1 MNEQG
6 RDYKLQGMVLM
17 GTGNYKDAQRMFKKA
32 LEIEE
37 CADLQIDLGNA
48 YASNAEYNEAMVI
61 CER

>member
-17 GTGNYKDAQRMFKKA
+17 GTGNYRDAQRMFKKA

-37 CADLQIDLGNA
+37 CADLWIDLENA
-48 YASNAEYNEAMVI
+48 YASNAEYNSLW
-61 CER
+61 

>member
-17 GTGNYKDAQRMFKKA
+17 GTGNYRDAQRMFKKA

-37 CADLQIDLGNA
+37 CADLWIDLGNA
-48 YASNAEYNEAMVI
+48 YARNA
-61 CER
+61 

>member
-17 GTGNYKDAQRMFKKA
+17 GTGNYKDAQRIFKKA

-37 CADLQIDLGNA
+37 CADLWIDLGNC
-48 YASNAEYNEAMVI
+48 SGKLKVDTGGI
-61 CER
+61 S